1 VIKIKYPD
9 IKDIEINPLV
19 VYEQEE
25 DVKAVGIR
33 ILLSSDWRGDI
44 NG

>member
-1 VIKIKYPD
+1 MKVNYPD

-25 DVKAVGIR
+25 DVKAVNIR
-33 ILLSSDWRGDI
+33 ILFLSD
-44 NG
+44 